1 MKHNNVIPNGHF
13 HKQWQRR
20 VKTWF
25 DQPGQKKARRIARAK
40 KAAAAGPCPTELLR
54 PVVRCPTIK
63 YNMKVKAGR
72 GFTFE
77 ELKAAGIP
85 RKLALSVGIA
95 VDHRRKNRSEE
106 SLAANKA
113 RLAEYKARLVVLTD
127 KKLPFTTAKCADAT
141 ETVKTIPIVKS
152 KPVLQYVPASSV
164 KSEVSV
170 YAALRK
176 QAGVA
181 RHFGIRAKRAAE
193 KAEAA
198 ESKKSK

>member
-25 DQPGQKKARRIARAK
+25 DQPGQKKARRVARAA

-72 GFTFE
+72 GFTLE
-77 ELKAAGIP
+77 ELKAAGIS
-85 RKLALSVGIA
+85 RKMARSVGIS

-106 SLAANKA
+106 SLSANKA
-113 RLAEYKARLVVLTD
+113 RLQEYKARLVVLTD

-141 ETVKTIPIVKS
+141 ETIKSFPIVKAKS
-152 KPVLQYVPASSV
+152 CVEYVPASSV
-164 KSEVSV
+164 KSEATV
-170 YAALRK
+170 YATLRK
-176 QAGVA
+176 QAGIA
-181 RHFGIRAKRAAE
+181 RYHGIRAKRAAE

-198 ESKKSK
+198 ETKKAK